1 VTASSLQWVDW
12 PETAVQPQFV
22 TSIATPEAITEMEGT
37 VARSEIL
44 PGEPILAEKLARPDG
59 SYLAGVLEAGM
70 RGVSV
75 PVTAASAS
83 GGFIA
88 PNDRVD
94 VVSTRNTEMR
104 RVTNTI
110 LHNVRVLAIDGQIGK
125 PRSGTEAEAA
135 EAPDVFSNDTLATL
149 ELDAAQAE
157 LIINARADGEL
168 TLVLRSISD
177 LTEDQSPEERAAN
190 EAIRATSPFW
200 K

>member
-1 VTASSLQWVDW
+1 
-12 PETAVQPQFV
+12 
-22 TSIATPEAITEMEGT
+22 
-37 VARSEIL
+37 
-44 PGEPILAEKLARPDG
+44 
-59 SYLAGVLEAGM
+59 
-70 RGVSV
+70 
-75 PVTAASAS
+75 
-83 GGFIA
+83 
-88 PNDRVD
+88 
-94 VVSTRNTEMR
+94 MR

-135 EAPDVFSNDTLATL
+135 ETPDVFSNDTLATL

-177 LTEDQSPEERAAN
+177 LTEDQSPEQRAAN